1 MYETSQCEHKIYQ
14 FLKKEIKRAC
24 LMDDCPIGVC
34 SFIIEYNFILLCDI
48 SYSFFFETRQNNH
61 PLSVTENRSGHVRDI
76 KN

>member
-1 MYETSQCEHKIYQ
+1 
-14 FLKKEIKRAC
+14 
-24 LMDDCPIGVC
+24 MDDCPIGVC